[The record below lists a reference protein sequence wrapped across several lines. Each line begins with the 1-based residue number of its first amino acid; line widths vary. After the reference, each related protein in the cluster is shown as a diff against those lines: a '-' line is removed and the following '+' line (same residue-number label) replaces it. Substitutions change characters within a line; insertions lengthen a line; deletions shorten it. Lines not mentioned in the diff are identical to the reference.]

1 MTGTSCACQPRST
14 LTLSGRGEQA
24 TAAEAARAVSRRQ
37 RVIGRL
43 GDASVALSKEVPA
56 ALVRRP
62 ALVPVL
68 AGLPVPG
75 RAALAVWARRPVVR
89 WVLGAALL
97 CALAALSG
105 RRLRSAAT
113 GLAGL
118 PAPDLRWLSVV
129 GVSACGFYL
138 CCAVSV
144 RAASGQPL
152 AFTRTVAAQ
161 LASAAANRL
170 LPAGVGATAVNVRYL
185 HQAGLRLPA
194 ATVAVAA
201 VGFTV
206 TTLHLAGAALAV
218 GLAGGL
224 LLHPPALPLAA
235 VAGICAAAAVLVLS
249 GLVCRGALAVRLR
262 TTLGNGRLQLSGLL
276 HSPRRIAVL
285 LATALGSK
293 ASHLLGLAAALH
305 AYGVHL
311 PLLTVAGA
319 YLTASLVAAVVPA
332 PAGLGPLEAALLA
345 AFANA
350 GAAAAPALAAVISFR
365 LLGYWLPVLPGVLAL
380 RRGRRA
386 GWL

>member
-1 MTGTSCACQPRST
+1 M
-14 LTLSGRGEQA
+14 
-24 TAAEAARAVSRRQ
+24 
-37 RVIGRL
+37 
-43 GDASVALSKEVPA
+43 
-56 ALVRRP
+56 
-62 ALVPVL
+62 
-68 AGLPVPG
+68 
-75 RAALAVWARRPVVR
+75 
-89 WVLGAALL
+89 LGAALV
-97 CALAALSG
+97 CVLAALSG
-105 RRLRSAAT
+105 PRLRSAAT

-129 GVSACGFYL
+129 GLSACGFHL
-138 CCAVSV
+138 CCALSV

-152 AFTRTVAAQ
+152 AFARTVAAQ
-161 LASAAANRL
+161 LASAEANRL
-170 LPAGVGATAVNVRYL
+170 LPGGIGATALNVRYL
-185 HQAGLRLPA
+185 HQAGMQLPA

-224 LLHPPALPLAA
+224 LLHPPAPPLAA